1 MENFATTVAAK
12 VSILDACGGPECL
25 LSYEAFHST
34 FWKQTHGKSVKNFYI
49 RQSLLLL
56 WRKVLFKIPVSF
68 YPDATN
74 KIHFLK
80 NASGILETL
89 LKIVLLFKCIFYESW
104 VTFLFVYEIFVISW
118 ILSRVL
124 LLQ

>member
-1 MENFATTVAAK
+1 MVK
-12 VSILDACGGPECL
+12 VLKISTLDNRYYYCE
-25 LSYEAFHST
+25 
-34 FWKQTHGKSVKNFYI
+34 GKC
-49 RQSLLLL
+49 
-56 WRKVLFKIPVSF
+56 LFKIPVSF

-104 VTFLFVYEIFVISW
+104 VTFLFVYEIFVIS
-118 ILSRVL
+118 
-124 LLQ
+124 